1 VGGWVCCVLLKQA
14 WSVIFLSEEIRWS
27 QKLFRNAIIDSEE
40 MLIHVSHRDWILMIA
55 ERFSK

>member
-1 VGGWVCCVLLKQA
+1 VGGWVCYVILKQA
-14 WSVIFLSEEIRWS
+14 CSEIFFNQETRWS
-27 QKLFRNAIIDSEE
+27 QKLFRNAIIDPEE